1 MPESTIDFKR
11 YYEKAS
17 ALLQEYQM
25 GIVPKLEAK
34 VAELQEERDAMLSD
48 LRKLA
53 SCEMCKH
60 GKRCQWP
67 QDYHKCKMLKSRYW
81 EWRGVQKEGE

>member
-25 GIVPKLEAK
+25 DIVPKLEAK
-34 VAELQEERDAMLSD
+34 VAELTSEREAMLSEGRR
-48 LRKLA
+48 LHALA
-53 SCEMCKH
+53 FFDP
-60 GKRCQWP
+60 GIRCRAL
-67 QDYHKCKMLKSRYW
+67 CVRNII
-81 EWRGVQKEGE
+81 

>member
-25 GIVPKLEAK
+25 DIVPKLEAK

-48 LRKLA
+48 L
-53 SCEMCKH
+53 
-60 GKRCQWP
+60 
-67 QDYHKCKMLKSRYW
+67 
-81 EWRGVQKEGE
+81 